1 MSAGRSES
9 FKSWLPQPIK
19 WAKQTHPSTPTQ
31 WIQVDTNE
39 GKIGQ
44 FKSLKGQQDHLAG
57 LEGFGMDKN
66 PSQ

>member
-1 MSAGRSES
+1 MSVGRLKS

-39 GKIGQ
+39 EKIGQ
-44 FKSLKGQQDHLAG
+44 LKSLKSQRDHLTG
-57 LEGFGMDKN
+57 LEDCVVDKN
-66 PSQ
+66 LSQ